1 MVHYLYCYVLIYLFL
16 NYGES
21 ENCRCGIEPTSFNIV
36 SNDTNVNI
44 VTIFSIT
51 SFVFNVSFASSS
63 KLMKL
68 LLAQYINLNFSKT
81 VSFCT

>member
-16 NYGES
+16 NYDES
-21 ENCRCGIEPTSFNIV
+21 ENCRCEIEPTSFNIV